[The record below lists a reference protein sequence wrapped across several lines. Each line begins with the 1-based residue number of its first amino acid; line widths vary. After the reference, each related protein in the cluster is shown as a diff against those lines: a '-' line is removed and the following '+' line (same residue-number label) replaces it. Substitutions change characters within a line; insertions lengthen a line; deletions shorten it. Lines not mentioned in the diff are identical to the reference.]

1 MSGIHVAYRKSKGTN
16 FNAVESTI
24 VLPKMCT
31 YRPNRVVSGKYC
43 DGVFPE
49 FFHGFYQASTYGLD
63 IGILYQAGGYKLFFF
78 SYPNVVVKKT
88 DGSRVTWYVSK
99 QTFLPASE
107 AMEDRTFTLKSYF
120 ANGYLVT
127 RCLNAKGDKAASL
140 DVFLNTAA
148 YADMK
153 KKGCTINREM
163 CLAVNKNE
171 KGTCTFPADASFSAT
186 KFTKTKMTA
195 VDGTVVAMNLDN
207 SITLHNKR
215 DSGCEEAATKNCYSG
230 GVTASVLEG
239 SCAADVAEANLN
251 KSE

>member
-1 MSGIHVAYRKSKGTN
+1 MSGIHVVYRKSKGNN

-24 VLPKMCT
+24 VLPKVCT
-31 YRPNRVVSGKYC
+31 CRSNHVVANKYC
-43 DGVFPE
+43 DGAFPE

-63 IGILYQAGGYKLFFF
+63 IGILYQKDGFKLFFF

-127 RCLNAKGDKAASL
+127 RCFDAKGNKVASL

-148 YADMK
+148 YAALK
-153 KKGCTINREM
+153 NKGCTINREM
-163 CLAVNKNE
+163 CIAINKNE
-171 KGTCTFPADASFSAT
+171 KGTCTFPAEVSFSAA
-186 KFTKTKMTA
+186 KFTKTKLTT
-195 VDGTVVAMNLDN
+195 VDGTIVAMNLEN
-207 SITLHNKR
+207 TITLHNKR
-215 DSGCEEAATKNCYSG
+215 DAGCEEVATKDCYSG

-239 SCAADVAEANLN
+239 IYAADVAEANLN
-251 KSE
+251 K